1 MACAPGGEVDNGIT
15 QQDVAAA
22 VSAQGSRCAWLEKG
36 AVGVGRPV

>member
-1 MACAPGGEVDNGIT
+1 MARTPGREVDDGIT

-36 AVGVGRPV
+36 AVGVGRLV